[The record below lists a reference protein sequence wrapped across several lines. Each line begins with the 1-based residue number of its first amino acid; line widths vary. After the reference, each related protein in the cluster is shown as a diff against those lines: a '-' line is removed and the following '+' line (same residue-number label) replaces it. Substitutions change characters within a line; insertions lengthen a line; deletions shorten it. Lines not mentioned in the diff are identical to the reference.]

1 MKWYSKL
8 LIALSLIA
16 AAVFSGFASFRILQR
31 DFEPLTIAVGTEN
44 YAIAEKEGDSFRI
57 TVLDEKGDYLY
68 DEKQTLSLPAERSSL
83 SAMHYDNGV
92 YYLWE
97 TGTETTGE
105 ASVYVHAASG
115 EEGAQSRA
123 VHLEQG
129 SSTLIGMQMQGGTLC
144 AILSEV
150 MDKGII
156 LSVHLAGVDSAV
168 FTPAESY
175 QVSGFYS
182 VRSAVYCDNGSVM
195 FLTGDG
201 SVHEVVPGSSAPVLR
216 YDGTDEP
223 AAKLYMNGQQEV
235 CLLDC
240 DGKILRLNSDMQTEI
255 YLTAMLSHIQHNHPE
270 MDMKYCTDLSVA
282 DDSHAA
288 MLFTDETG
296 VLYSALYQ
304 NGMLQIVSS
313 VERYSWLVY
322 AAVFLAGFC
331 IITLLEYLA
340 AGCTL
345 YFTNETVSLKKRICV
360 VFVLLAAVI
369 LTIVTVLVYQ
379 FYHTQKT
386 EQRWERLTITLNN
399 TVLYLNTEEHASL
412 EWMKASEKETFSD
425 AQWLFVRKIRSL
437 PQDENMPSCILFAG
451 DQSRLTAVSGTAQQ
465 IGLTPE
471 QLYLPEDAARIYA
484 ALEKGSGQNIS
495 WQFRQNGKDWMAM
508 GTAIYTGDVPAGVIV
523 MQMSME
529 EQTDYQI
536 LFVTGLLYLAVAV
549 FFLLMLARIHFV
561 LRPLHHMEQ
570 RAEEFTVK
578 GNCLPLPVKGHNEI
592 AMLTL
597 RFNHAIRELR
607 ESMQQSERNAKAYSR
622 FVSKDLIALMSREK
636 LSEVHVQDKVQ
647 RFLTI
652 LYLRIRPADEACTL
666 EESMQQ
672 YDALYAHILPMIQ
685 KNGGIPERISLRE
698 MRVLFSESSLN
709 AVCAASVIREYT
721 EGSFLIDAVIDCGMT
736 SLTVYGAEH
745 HVNICTCMQRE
756 QARIPLMRRV
766 LEEFGCRILITGEV
780 AQAISDFSLV
790 FNSRTIGFFEE
801 EDESPQ
807 PIHMIEILPQRCS
820 DLFETAA
827 RLYRSGN
834 YTEAFILF
842 SEVVEKNKNDA
853 AAVRYLYLC
862 NQAFHQ
868 NREEAETV

>member
-1 MKWYSKL
+1 M
-8 LIALSLIA
+8 IALSLIA
-16 AAVFSGFASFRILQR
+16 AAVFSGFAAFHILQQ
-31 DFEPLTIAVGTEN
+31 DFEPLAIAVGTEN

-57 TVLDEKGDYLY
+57 MVLNEKGDSLY

-83 SAMHYDNGV
+83 SAMHYYNGA

-97 TGTETTGE
+97 TGTEEDGT
-105 ASVYVHAASG
+105 ASVYVHTVSQ
-115 EEGAQSRA
+115 EQSEA
-123 VHLEQG
+123 KKTVHLEKD
-129 SSTLIGMQMQGGTLC
+129 SSTLIGMQMQDGTMC
-144 AILSEV
+144 AILSERA
-150 MDKGII
+150 DTGII

-168 FTPAESY
+168 FTPVQSY

-182 VRSAVYCDNGSVM
+182 VRSAVYCDNGSVL

-201 SVHEVVPGSSAPVLR
+201 SVREAAPDGSAPVLR
-216 YDGTDEP
+216 YDGTYEP

-240 DGKILRLNSDMQTEI
+240 DGKILRLDSDMKTEA
-255 YLTAMLSHIQHNHPE
+255 YLSAMLSHVQHTHPE

-288 MLFTDETG
+288 MLFTDEAG

-304 NGMLQIVSS
+304 NGMLQIISS
-313 VERYSWLVY
+313 VKQYSWLVY

-331 IITLLEYLA
+331 IIALLEYLA
-340 AGCTL
+340 AGCAL

-369 LTIVTVLVYQ
+369 LTIATVLVYQ

-399 TVLYLNTEEHASL
+399 TVLYLHTEEQSSL
-412 EWMKASEKETFSD
+412 EWLKASGKETFSD
-425 AQWLFVRKIRSL
+425 AQWLFVRKIHSL
-437 PQDENMPSCILFAG
+437 PQDEGMPSCILFAG
-451 DQSRLTAVSGTAQQ
+451 DSSGLMAVSGTAGQ
-465 IGLTPE
+465 IGLKPE
-471 QLYLPEDAARIYA
+471 QLYLPADAAKIYA
-484 ALEKGSGQNIS
+484 ALESDSGQNIS
-495 WQFRQNGKDWMAM
+495 WQFRQDGKDWMAM
-508 GTAIYTGDVPAGVIV
+508 GTVIYTGDTPAGVIV

-549 FFLLMLARIHFV
+549 FFILLLARIHFV
-561 LRPLHHMEQ
+561 LLPLHHMEQ
-570 RAEEFTVK
+570 RAEEFTIK
-578 GNCLPLPVKGHNEI
+578 GDCRPLPVKGHNEI

-597 RFNHAIRELR
+597 RFNHAVRELR

-622 FVSKDLIALMSREK
+622 FVSKDLIGLMGREK
-636 LSEVHVQDKVQ
+636 LSEVHVQDKER
-647 RFLTI
+647 RFLTL
-652 LYLRIRPADEACTL
+652 LYLRIRPVDEACTL
-666 EESMQQ
+666 EEGLQQ

-698 MRVLFSESSLN
+698 MRVLFPEGSLN

-721 EGSFLIDAVIDCGMT
+721 EGRFLMDAVIDCGMT
-736 SLTVYGAEH
+736 HLTVYGAEH
-745 HVNICTCMQRE
+745 HVNVCTCMQRE

-780 AQAISDFSLV
+780 AQAIPDFSLV

-801 EDESPQ
+801 EGESPD

-820 DLFETAA
+820 DLFETAV
-827 RLYRSGN
+827 RLYRAGD
-834 YTEAFILF
+834 YTEAFIFF
-842 SEVVEKNKNDA
+842 SEIVEKNKNDA

-862 NQAFHQ
+862 DQAFHQ
-868 NREEAETV
+868 NGEEAEKV